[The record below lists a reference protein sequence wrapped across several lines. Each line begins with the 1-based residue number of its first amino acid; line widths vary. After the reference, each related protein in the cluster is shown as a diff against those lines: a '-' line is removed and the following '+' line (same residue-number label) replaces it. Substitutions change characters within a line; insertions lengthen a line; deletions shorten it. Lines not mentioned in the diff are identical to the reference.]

1 MQAIEKLIEERLEA
15 RRNRDFRRSDEIRDE
30 RQKQQGILTRRYCA
44 RNALEKRLIRMYVL
58 RDMDVKQLN
67 ALALAYMGDA
77 VYEQAIREHLLR
89 SGRVKPN
96 VLHREATR
104 YVSAK
109 SQAVILQE
117 MLSSEFLT
125 EEEAAVMRRGRNAK
139 SGSIPK
145 NTDVGT
151 YKNSSGFE
159 AVLGYLYLLGRTE
172 RTAEFIVESIRII
185 ETVKE
190 SETL

>member
-1 MQAIEKLIEERLEA
+1 
-15 RRNRDFRRSDEIRDE
+15 
-30 RQKQQGILTRRYCA
+30 
-44 RNALEKRLIRMYVL
+44 MYVL

-96 VLHREATR
+96 ILHREATR

-109 SQAVILQE
+109 SQAGILQE
-117 MLSSEFLT
+117 MLATDFLT
-125 EEEAAVMRRGRNAK
+125 EEEQAVMRRGRNAK
-139 SGSIPK
+139 SGSVPK

-151 YKNSSGFE
+151 YKSSSGYE
-159 AVLGYLYLLGRTE
+159 AVLGYLYLLDKAE
-172 RTAEFIVESIRII
+172 RVEQLIAESIRII
-185 ETVKE
+185 ERPKE
-190 SETL
+190 EKV